1 MLLVPDGRVICKWWF
16 VKNGYM
22 KIDVFFCLQATR
34 ESNGNLEDDYT
45 PLLLNENQNVN
56 DSWALQGHYAASRYA
71 A

>member
-1 MLLVPDGRVICKWWF
+1 
-16 VKNGYM
+16 M

-56 DSWALQGHYAASRYA
+56 DS
-71 A
+71 